1 MAAWQGW
8 LVVILM
14 ALGTF
19 AIRLSVLGGMN
30 NRTFA
35 PWVERALTL
44 VLPAMFAA
52 IAAPMLL
59 LTDGAVHIA
68 TNLPKIIAASI
79 TLLVALR
86 WGGYLTPLI
95 VGMIALHVV
104 QRVMSLWF
112 PLSLSPI

>member
-30 NRTFA
+30 HRTFA

-52 IAAPMLL
+52 IGAPMLL
-59 LTDGAVHIA
+59 LVDGAVNVNE
-68 TNLPKIIAASI
+68 NLPKLIAAGI
-79 TLLVALR
+79 TLGFAMR

-95 VGMIALHVV
+95 VGMVALHVA
-104 QRVMSLWF
+104 QRAIPWLLPAV
-112 PLSLSPI
+112 

>member
-8 LVVILM
+8 LVVIVM

-44 VLPAMFAA
+44 VLPAMFTA

-59 LTDGAVHIA
+59 LVDGRVNVNE
-68 TNLPKIIAASI
+68 NLPKLVAAAI
-79 TLLVALR
+79 TLFVALR
-86 WGGYLTPLI
+86 WGGYLKPLI
-95 VGMIALHVV
+95 IGMVALHVV
-104 QRVMSLWF
+104 QRVIPWLL
-112 PLSLSPI
+112 PGV

>member
-35 PWVERALTL
+35 PWIERALTL

-59 LTDGAVHIA
+59 LTEGGVHIA

-95 VGMIALHVV
+95 VGMIALHGA
-104 QRVMSLWF
+104 QRVMSLWL
-112 PLSLSPI
+112 PLSLPSI